1 MSINNQ
7 FQNSKHGS
15 KKPANS
21 VVHTYPTANPFAL
34 INYDFCGVHSYHMI
48 SLPIKVINVQRARN
62 GCFQKVVLRK
72 KYLSLSLAFNSD
84 ENRTEHR
91 YISSRMIERYW
102 NRRIL
107 LSKPIKRKHR
117 QCLYLL
123 TTLFSR
129 LALQLN
135 VSFEFAVI
143 FEFLSLERRVSRC
156 AFFQYFFFNRVLI
169 LI

>member
-7 FQNSKHGS
+7 FQDSKHGS

-21 VVHTYPTANPFAL
+21 VVHTYPTAANPFAL
-34 INYDFCGVHSYHMI
+34 INYDFCGIHSYHMI

-72 KYLSLSLAFNSD
+72 KYLFLSLSLFRYWTILAFNSD

-91 YISSRMIERYW
+91 YISSRMVERYW

-107 LSKPIKRKHR
+107 LSKPIKRKHV
-117 QCLYLL
+117 
-123 TTLFSR
+123 F
-129 LALQLN
+129 
-135 VSFEFAVI
+135 I
-143 FEFLSLERRVSRC
+143 F
-156 AFFQYFFFNRVLI
+156 
-169 LI
+169 

>member
-7 FQNSKHGS
+7 FQDSKHGS
-15 KKPANS
+15 KKPTNS

-72 KYLSLSLAFNSD
+72 KHLSLSLSFSLFRYWTILAFNSD

-91 YISSRMIERYW
+91 YISSRMVERYW
-102 NRRIL
+102 NRSIL

-123 TTLFSR
+123 TTLFSS
-129 LALQLN
+129 LPSN
-135 VSFEFAVI
+135 VMYPLYPA
-143 FEFLSLERRVSRC
+143 
-156 AFFQYFFFNRVLI
+156 
-169 LI
+169 